1 MKVAGIDVG
10 TRYVHVYLM
19 EIAKPKIDYVIEQ
32 IYDPNTP
39 TPKGLL
45 KYALPTGTNPSES
58 AERAYDEALTQ
69 IKLHRSDI
77 ERVWATGRYRKQAK
91 HANHFI
97 TDAIANTHGVLLK
110 VRNAKTILD
119 VGEIGCRVI
128 KISREGKVL
137 DNAVSDNG
145 TVGMGSFNEFAA
157 KVLELSLPEMSESSL
172 KSTNAIFSN
181 GRYETFGESE
191 VVALIKQK
199 VSKNDIARAV
209 YDAVAARVASVAQI
223 TGLEEDIAIV
233 GGMAKNSGFVV
244 ALKQAIGKDIKEP
257 HNPDFVCSFGAAV
270 AAAAGEVDEEVR
282 TINHKN
288 GN

>member
-10 TRYVHVYLM
+10 SKYVHVYLM
-19 EIAKPKIDYVIEQ
+19 EIAKPKIDYVVEQ
-32 IYDPNTP
+32 IHDPNTP

-45 KYALPTGTNPSES
+45 KYALPTSINISAI
-58 AERAYDEALTQ
+58 AERTYEEALAQ
-69 IKLHRSDI
+69 VKLQRNDV
-77 ERVWATGRYRKQAK
+77 ERIWATGINRKEALF
-91 HANHFI
+91 ANHFI
-97 TDAIANTHGVLLK
+97 PDAIANTHGVLLK

-137 DNAVSDNG
+137 DIAVSDDG

-157 KVLELSLPEMSESSL
+157 KALELSLPEMSESSL
-172 KSTNAIFSN
+172 KSTTAIFSN
-181 GRYETFGESE
+181 SRYKTFGESE
-191 VVALIKQK
+191 VVTLVKQK
-199 VSKNDIARAV
+199 ISKNDIARAV
-209 YDAVAARVASVAQI
+209 YDAIAARVVAVAQI
-223 TGLEEDIAIV
+223 TGLEDDVAIV
-233 GGMAKNSGFVV
+233 GGLAKNSGFVA

-282 TINHKN
+282 TKS
-288 GN
+288 

>member
-10 TRYVHVYLM
+10 SRYVHVYLM

-32 IYDPNTP
+32 IHDPNTP

-45 KYALPTGTNPSES
+45 KYALPTGTNPAEI

-69 IKLHRSDI
+69 TKLQRSDV
-77 ERVWATGRYRKQAK
+77 ERVWATGTYRKQAK
-91 HANHFI
+91 FAHHFI
-97 TDAIANTHGVLLK
+97 PDAIANTHGVLLK

-128 KISREGKVL
+128 RISREGKVL
-137 DNAVSDNG
+137 DIAVSDNG

-157 KVLELSLPEMSESSL
+157 KALELTLPEMSESSL
-172 KSTNAIFSN
+172 SSTSAIFSN
-181 GRYETFGESE
+181 GRYKTFGESE
-191 VVALIKQK
+191 VVSLISQK

-209 YDAVAARVASVAQI
+209 YDAIAARVASVAQT
-223 TGLEEDIAIV
+223 TGLEDDIAIV
-233 GGMAKNSGFVV
+233 GGMAKNNGFVA
-244 ALKQAIGKDIKEP
+244 ALKQAIGREIQEP

-270 AAAAGEVDEEVR
+270 AAAAGEIDEEVR
-282 TINHKN
+282 MINHRK
-288 GN
+288 